1 MIGSGV
7 MNDDSDLV
15 DYIRDVRLILA
26 DSIDAL
32 LNLEYDTDDEEDETI
47 SPIHS
52 VVELVDMSYDVAQ
65 AEKIKQAQSRFL
77 EREPF

>member
-1 MIGSGV
+1 
-7 MNDDSDLV
+7 MNDDSELV

-32 LNLEYDTDDEEDETI
+32 LNLEYDINDEEETI

-65 AEKIKQAQSRFL
+65 AEKIKQAQSSFL